1 MGTETVVYRT
11 DNRAIEEMRKQR
23 EQDQQNYKAMF
34 DSQQQMI
41 NKLSSDNEK
50 REKERAQERLQ
61 EKKERE
67 KENKQRDEEYGKL
80 INQIVTMQQK
90 QEENRQKEVQL
101 ITQSNI
107 ENQRQI
113 AAILKDNR
121 ENYLR
126 LFNSQKSDELN
137 QYKEEIKK

>member
-67 KENKQRDEEYGKL
+67 KENKKRDEEYGKL
-80 INQIVTMQQK
+80 INQIVTMQK
-90 QEENRQKEVQL
+90 
-101 ITQSNI
+101 
-107 ENQRQI
+107 
-113 AAILKDNR
+113 
-121 ENYLR
+121 
-126 LFNSQKSDELN
+126 
-137 QYKEEIKK
+137 IKKKIDRKKSN